1 VDGGHVKIAIGGIKF
16 SEELAHFLYH
26 TEDGVSGPALDEV
39 MANLAQG
46 RLNLPFLVVNGA
58 ESGGGEAV
66 FCVAE
71 ADFPAADMIL
81 RRLSLIPRE
90 DLGGRA
96 DNGVATVLVRRRVGT
111 LTIFPHR
118 RSYDLLGRVVA
129 TLAAAG
135 IVVHSFCTSI
145 SALAVNIDHRLLVKA
160 VEALEGLL
168 QLPENHAPFHPE
180 FCIRQ
185 TAPR

>member
-1 VDGGHVKIAIGGIKF
+1 MKIAIGGIKF
-16 SEELAHFLYH
+16 SEELAHLLYR
-26 TEDGVSGPALDEV
+26 TEDGIPGPALDEV
-39 MANLAQG
+39 LARLAQG
-46 RLNLPFLVVNGA
+46 RLNLSFLTVNGRG
-58 ESGGGEAV
+58 EGRSEAV
-66 FCVAE
+66 FCLAE
-71 ADFPAADMIL
+71 ADFHAAETLL
-81 RRLSLIPRE
+81 RQLSLMPRE
-90 DLGGRA
+90 DAGG
-96 DNGVATVLVRRRVGT
+96 GVDHGPATVLVRRRVGT

-118 RSYDLLGRVVA
+118 RSYDLLGRVIA

-160 VEALEGLL
+160 VEVLEDLL

>member
-1 VDGGHVKIAIGGIKF
+1 MKIAIGGIKF
-16 SEELAHFLYH
+16 SEELAHFLYR
-26 TEDGVSGPALDEV
+26 TEDGVSAPALDEV
-39 MANLAQG
+39 LALLAKG
-46 RLNLPFLVVNGA
+46 RLNLPFLTVNGHGA
-58 ESGGGEAV
+58 GRSEAV
-66 FCVAE
+66 FCLAE
-71 ADFPAADMIL
+71 ADFPAAETL
-81 RRLSLIPRE
+81 LLRLSLIPRE
-90 DLGGRA
+90 DDGERV
-96 DNGVATVLVRRRVGT
+96 DNGSATVFARRRVGT

-118 RSYDLLGRVVA
+118 RSYDLLGRVLA

-145 SALAVNIDHRLLVKA
+145 SALAINIDHRLLVKA
-160 VEALEGLL
+160 VEVLEDFL

>member
-1 VDGGHVKIAIGGIKF
+1 MKIAIGGIKF
-16 SEELAHFLYH
+16 SEELAHFLYRS
-26 TEDGVSGPALDEV
+26 EDGVAGPALEDV
-39 MANLAQG
+39 LACLTQG
-46 RLNLPFLVVNGA
+46 RLNLPFLTVNGQRD
-58 ESGGGEAV
+58 GGSEAV

-71 ADFPAADMIL
+71 ADFPAVETHL
-81 RRLSLIPRE
+81 RHLLLIPRE
-90 DLGGRA
+90 DSGGGS
-96 DNGVATVLVRRRVGT
+96 DNGPATVLVRRRVGT

-118 RSYDLLGRVVA
+118 RSYDLLGRVIA

-145 SALAVNIDHRLLVKA
+145 SALAINIDHRLLAEA
-160 VEALEGLL
+160 VEVLEDLL